1 MATYHDSL
9 IHIMK
14 TRWEMEDGRVN
25 PLSSINADFHS
36 LPTQLK
42 VLIIHRLTEY
52 RLDAHV
58 SELNNCDITVL
69 SNAGLSVLY

>member
-1 MATYHDSL
+1 MSTYHDSL

-14 TRWEMEDGRVN
+14 TRWELEDGRVN
-25 PLSSINADFHS
+25 PLSSLNADFHS

-52 RLDAHV
+52 RLDANV
-58 SELNNCDITVL
+58 SSFANLEIASLQNTNTYV
-69 SNAGLSVLY
+69 

>member
-1 MATYHDSL
+1 
-9 IHIMK
+9 MK
-14 TRWEMEDGRVN
+14 NRWELEDGRIN

-52 RLDAHV
+52 RLEANVSLKCVMAQWAHIKTDFFVIVFHYLV
-58 SELNNCDITVL
+58 S
-69 SNAGLSVLY
+69 